1 MIIQLIAA
9 RANNGV
15 IGAGAH
21 IPWRAKGEQK
31 LFRDITSGGVLI
43 MGRKTYESIGK
54 PLPGR
59 VTIIVSRNPIYSA
72 DGCKIAA
79 NLTDA
84 IDMAQLEQRPIFI
97 AGGGDLYNQALPIV
111 DEIHLTTI
119 DVEPEGDVYF
129 PHIDHSDYELL
140 HEEQFETN
148 LKYTYQHLKRL
159 QRNSNAI

>member
-9 RANNGV
+9 RANNSV
-15 IGAGAH
+15 IGAGAN
-21 IPWRAKGEQK
+21 IPWQAKGEQK
-31 LFRDITSGGVLI
+31 LFRNITTGGVLI

-59 VTIIVSRNPIYSA
+59 VTIIVSRNPDYSA
-72 DGCKIAA
+72 EGCQVAT
-79 NLTDA
+79 NLKDA
-84 IDMAQLEQRPIFI
+84 IDIAQSAQRPIFI
-97 AGGGDLYNQALPIV
+97 AGGGELYTQALPIA

-119 DVEPEGDVYF
+119 DVEAEGDVYF
-129 PHIDHSDYELL
+129 PHIDHSAYELL

-159 QRNSNAI
+159 

>member
-9 RANNGV
+9 RANNNV
-15 IGAGAH
+15 IGAGAN

-31 LFRDITSGGVLI
+31 LFRDITAGGVLI

-59 VTIIVSRNPIYSA
+59 VTVIVSRNPNYCA
-72 DGCKIAA
+72 DGCKVATS
-79 NLTDA
+79 LKDA
-84 IDMAQLEQRPIFI
+84 IDIAQSEDRPIFI
-97 AGGGDLYNQALPIV
+97 AGGGDLYTQALPIA

-129 PHIDHSDYELL
+129 PYIEQSDYELL

-159 QRNSNAI
+159 